1 MKKNSKIEIPNVFWK
16 YYDLYRRGQITIQ
29 TFAVYSGLTKA
40 QIRKHL
46 KSL

>member
-1 MKKNSKIEIPNVFWK
+1 MKKRKDTEIPNTFWK

-29 TFAVYSGLTKA
+29 IFSIRSGLTKD
-40 QIRKHL
+40 QIRKYM

>member
-1 MKKNSKIEIPNVFWK
+1 MEKNTKIEIPNTFWK

-29 TFAVYSGLTKA
+29 VFATRSGLTKA
-40 QIRKHL
+40 QIRKYL